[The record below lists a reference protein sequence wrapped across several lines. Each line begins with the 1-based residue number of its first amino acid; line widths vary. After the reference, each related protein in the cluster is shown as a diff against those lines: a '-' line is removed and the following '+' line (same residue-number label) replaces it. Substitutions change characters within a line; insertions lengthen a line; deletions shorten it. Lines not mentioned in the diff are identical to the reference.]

1 MNYGISTL
9 GRLELKW
16 NFLKFK
22 FKRYFEKQ
30 SKINLDEY
38 VQDVVVIHMK
48 KRKDRYRKMKRE
60 ASRIKLMVGNF
71 WNKIRIKE
79 GLDGKFLRVRST
91 KDFNPLYTFE
101 SHYKVD
107 PHPEWKDKKNE
118 KKIRC
123 SNAEIGCTL
132 SHIQVWKD
140 IVRDKTPHTLIL
152 EDDFFF
158 DTKFQET
165 FVKGWS
171 EVPKDFDLFYLSIL
185 PSVYGFTW
193 DTHSENVIE
202 IHNGVW
208 WLSGYILSYEGA
220 KKLVDNFPV
229 EGPCDMWINH
239 QFKHMSVYATK
250 FNLIG
255 QRPDTTSDNIYSFE
269 SIHKY
274 WKD

>member
-1 MNYGISTL
+1 MNYGTNTL

-30 SKINLDEY
+30 SKIDLDEY
-38 VQDVVVIHMK
+38 VQDVVIIHMK

-60 ASRIKLMVGNF
+60 ASRVKLKVGNF
-71 WNKIRIKE
+71 WDKIRIKE

-91 KDFNPLYTFE
+91 KDFNPSYTFE

-107 PHPEWKDKKNE
+107 PHPVWKGKE
-118 KKIRC
+118 YQKKIRC

-140 IVRDKTPHTLIL
+140 IVKDKTPHTLVL
-152 EDDFFF
+152 EDDFFL
-158 DTKFQET
+158 DTKFQDK
-165 FVKGWS
+165 FIQAWS
-171 EVPKDFDLFYLSIL
+171 EVPKDFDLFYLSTL
-185 PSVYGFTW
+185 PTAYGFTW
-193 DTHSENVIE
+193 DPHSENVIE

-239 QFKHMSVYATK
+239 QFKNMSVYSTK
-250 FNLIG
+250 SKLIG

-269 SIHKY
+269 TIYKY